1 MKSLLTDGGRQP
13 MAESICEKPGMNDYE
28 MADKSSELWNKPK
41 GCNKDVH
48 KYNSNV
54 ACSKI

>member
-1 MKSLLTDGGRQP
+1 